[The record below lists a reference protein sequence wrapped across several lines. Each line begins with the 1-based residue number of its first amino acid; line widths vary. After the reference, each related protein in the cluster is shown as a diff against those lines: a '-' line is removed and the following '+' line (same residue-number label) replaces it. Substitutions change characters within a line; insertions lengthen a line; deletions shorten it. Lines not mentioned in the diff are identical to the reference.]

1 MSPMDTDLALLEAM
15 PVRDTVVAREMARL
29 WPNLFGPGDFV
40 PLEINIDKILAD
52 DAQRRGSELTLA
64 KIRLFLELH
73 LRRPLYLMG
82 VLKGGPR
89 HSIIG
94 VDKNSRQVT
103 PADAEAAAEIFEDL
117 MEQVSLNGL
126 PSRIE
131 TIADDQ
137 ERMAWWSGLDREG
150 RAKWVKA
157 SVDSGIGADAWT
169 TYKIA
174 LSTLGDPA
182 ERA

>member
-1 MSPMDTDLALLEAM
+1 MDTDLALLEAM
-15 PVRDTVVAREMARL
+15 PVRDTVVAQEMARL

-40 PLEINIDKILAD
+40 PLAINIDKILAD

-73 LRRPLYLMG
+73 FRRPLYLMG
-82 VLKGGPR
+82 VMKGGPR
-89 HSIIG
+89 HSING